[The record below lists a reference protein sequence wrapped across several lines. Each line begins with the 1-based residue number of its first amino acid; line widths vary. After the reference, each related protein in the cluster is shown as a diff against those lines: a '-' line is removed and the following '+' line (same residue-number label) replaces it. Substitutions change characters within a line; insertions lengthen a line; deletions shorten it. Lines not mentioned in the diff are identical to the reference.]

1 MMTISE
7 LRGGP
12 QPSGVEVQAAS
23 IRSREAFVRERFG
36 PEGVRRFREG
46 ASRELTRILDG
57 QSSGG
62 GWAPFARQI
71 EATELID
78 RLFGAGD
85 LALANELGASVAT
98 HDAGV
103 WKSLFMRAVP
113 PALMA
118 RIIPSLWSHYYRH
131 GGALRM
137 QITGASALT
146 IREEGFPAPHRA
158 HCLAMIGWARATL
171 EQGPRTDVRVTEHC
185 CRMRGEE
192 VCEFHV
198 TWR

>member
-7 LRGGP
+7 LRTGP
-12 QPSGVEVQAAS
+12 QSSGVEVQAAS

-85 LALANELGASVAT
+85 LALATELGAFVAT

-146 IREEGFPAPHRA
+146 IRVEGFPAPHRA
-158 HCLAMIGWARATL
+158 HCLAMAGWARATL
-171 EQGPRTDVRVTEHC
+171 EQGPRTDVRVTEQR
-185 CRMRGEE
+185 CRIGGEE

>member
-1 MMTISE
+1 MMTVPE
-7 LRGGP
+7 PRGRP
-12 QPSGVEVQAAS
+12 LAAGVEVQASS

-36 PEGVRRFREG
+36 ADGVRRLREH
-46 ASRELTRILDG
+46 ASRELVQILDG
-57 QSSGG
+57 KSSGG
-62 GWAPFARQI
+62 GWVPFSRQV
-71 EATELID
+71 EATELVD

-85 LALANELGASVAT
+85 LALAVELGAFVAT

-118 RIIPSLWSHYYRH
+118 RIVPSLWAHYYRH

-137 QITGASALT
+137 QITGASSMAILVV
-146 IREEGFPAPHRA
+146 GFPLPHRA
-158 HCLAMIGWARATL
+158 HCLAMAGWARATL
-171 EQGPRTDVRVTEHC
+171 EHGPRTGVQVSEQS
-185 CRMRGEE
+185 CRTRGEE
-192 VCEFHV
+192 ACEFHV